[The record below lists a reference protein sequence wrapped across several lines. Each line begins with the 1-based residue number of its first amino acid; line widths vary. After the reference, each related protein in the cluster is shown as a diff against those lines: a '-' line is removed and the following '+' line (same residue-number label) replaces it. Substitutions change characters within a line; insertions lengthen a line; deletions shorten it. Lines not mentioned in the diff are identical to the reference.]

1 MQYAEGEV
9 RSETRP
15 ESPAI
20 LTAGFVGLWD
30 EVVAIKAL
38 TLSSIKSSLDPKAD
52 IHDTLSKQSLVGVVF
67 LI

>member
-15 ESPAI
+15 RINPDCWVRWI
-20 LTAGFVGLWD
+20 VGWSTCI
-30 EVVAIKAL
+30 AIKAL
-38 TLSSIKSSLDPKAD
+38 TLSSIKSSFDPKVD
-52 IHDTLSKQSLVGVVF
+52 INDILLKQSLVGSFF